1 MRRLV
6 FLLLLL
12 AVLGV
17 GLVAA
22 GNLDLGPVVITREGE
37 QKIILFFGDARK
49 VTDPG
54 ASFRIPL
61 LEDVEKYDARWLW
74 LDTERRLIPT
84 KDEERIV
91 VDNYV
96 IWRIQDPVAYR
107 RAFRGELD
115 RAEERIDKV
124 VGNDVREVIGQY
136 TLTDVLKDRRI
147 PIMEMITEKTRG
159 TLAEYGIEVAGVRI
173 NRTELPEGTEKNV
186 YARMKTERERLAK
199 KSRAEGQERARR
211 IRAEADRDVRVT
223 VANANRDAEIARG
236 QGEAEA
242 TRIYAEAYGQ
252 EPEFYEF
259 LRSLEAYQKTIGDRT
274 TLVLSP
280 SSEFFR
286 FLESSTP
293 DEPDGGAPP
302 P

>member
-1 MRRLV
+1 V
-6 FLLLLL
+6 LLLL
-12 AVLGV
+12 VLGAAGV
-17 GLVAA
+17 GLIAA

-37 QKIILFFGDARK
+37 QKIILLFGDARK
-49 VTDPG
+49 VTTPG
-54 ASFRIPL
+54 ASLRIPL
-61 LEDVEKYDARWLW
+61 LEDVERYDARWLW

-96 IWRIQDPVAYR
+96 VWRIQDAVAYR
-107 RAFRGELD
+107 RAFRGELA

-136 TLTDVLKDRRI
+136 TLTDVLKDKRI

-159 TLAEYGIEVAGVRI
+159 TLAEYGIQVAGVRI
-173 NRTELPEGTEKNV
+173 NRTELPEGTEENV

-211 IRAEADRDVRVT
+211 IRAEADRDARVI
-223 VANANRDAEIARG
+223 VANAKRDAEIARG
-236 QGEAEA
+236 EGDAEA
-242 TRIYAEAYGQ
+242 ARIYAEAYGE
-252 EPEFYEF
+252 EPGFYDF
-259 LRSLEAYQKTIGDRT
+259 LRSLEAYEKTIGERT

-280 SSEFFR
+280 KSEFFR
-286 FLESSTP
+286 FLESATP
-293 DEPDGGAPP
+293 EELDGGPAPR
-302 P
+302 